1 MILFLLLSVASI
13 YKYKQAHKTGEYLS
27 IFSKDFFEYFL
38 MYLLQLHCHNV
49 LKMIKKRTHPEDAP
63 KGRTQNTKLQ
73 VVCHQND

>member
-13 YKYKQAHKTGEYLS
+13 YKSKQAHKTGEFPS

-49 LKMIKKRTHPEDAP
+49 LKMI
-63 KGRTQNTKLQ
+63 
-73 VVCHQND
+73 